1 MLPPSR
7 MTVHCSKLE
16 QPRKKKRSSHAP
28 CSVPRALK
36 KAQFQ
41 AQDCFV
47 FELPAVLPIAFRH
60 VDSLTVA
67 SSGKKTAK
75 HSTCNGRVAHVHR
88 IGGGRACC
96 RHTRRG
102 AERGVFGA
110 NVSGFFCVVWG
121 GCIETETHR
130 RSGFWHIGRVPASR
144 PRRATES
151 ADDMPFKKE
160 LLVKA
165 EQKIGGKDAK
175 KLNHDAAARL
185 SSADAAACLLGGGG
199 KSTDLVQRRTA
210 GGLVCRIIDVDKRPM
225 LFEVGQAGLLPT
237 LPGLWKVPN
246 ALPSLFTPPEVARF
260 MINGADLLLPGV
272 RAADAAIADLQPGAP
287 ACVRIFGNDAAIAVG
302 VLVSSG
308 ATIAAAIANPGATK
322 GVALAVEHV
331 VGDGLWR
338 LAGRPL
344 PNAGFTT
351 NDSGAVSVVPL
362 AGVDPVG
369 MGTGTDPGGSCSGG
383 GGDAESEAT
392 TLGGAPAADGAPVD
406 IGDMTEDVNEDDEAG
421 AIGMAV
427 AEMDELMKRCFLHA
441 AIHVEDAKLP
451 LLPNAFYNGHMRPKR
466 PAGTSLDVKLS
477 SWKKLLPFLKAMEKD
492 GLCTLAPPAKGSTE
506 PTIKALHRSAAGFAH
521 FVGWEETAELAEAR
535 AAGSD
540 AGAGGGIAGG
550 GGGGG
555 PLKVAKVYRPSEAMK
570 PLFAANGATDTKR
583 FYEEA
588 EVFAL
593 LEGHVKGRQPLTVV
607 LAVAVAPGRW
617 TRCCAM
623 PCSRALRM
631 ATALCRPAWG
641 PRSAAGNSFSGSSSG
656 RVYRAAGSRSPSP
669 VAASHRRWSSPL
681 SRGVAITS
689 PSSPI
694 CRTTRSTPTQPHV
707 SSRCCVARLPT
718 WRSRTSRA
726 ASRSEWW
733 LCKGCVTAPSATGL

>member
-1 MLPPSR
+1 MKQKRIVDRAFGISR
-7 MTVHCSKLE
+7 
-16 QPRKKKRSSHAP
+16 
-28 CSVPRALK
+28 
-36 KAQFQ
+36 
-41 AQDCFV
+41 
-47 FELPAVLPIAFRH
+47 
-60 VDSLTVA
+60 
-67 SSGKKTAK
+67 
-75 HSTCNGRVAHVHR
+75 
-88 IGGGRACC
+88 
-96 RHTRRG
+96 
-102 AERGVFGA
+102 
-110 NVSGFFCVVWG
+110 
-121 GCIETETHR
+121 
-130 RSGFWHIGRVPASR
+130 RVPASR

-406 IGDMTEDVNEDDEAG
+406 IGDVTEDVTEDDEAG

-555 PLKVAKVYRPSEAMK
+555 RLKVAKVYRPSEAMK

-593 LEGHVKGRQPLTVV
+593 LEGHVKRAAAADGGAGGGSGTWALDPLLCDALFKGTQNGNGA
-607 LAVAVAPGRW
+607 LPTSLGPKECRRKFIQRLEQW
-617 TRCCAM
+617 TRVSGGGLEK
-623 PCSRALRM
+623 PISSRGEPPKVVITTEQRRGHHVTLIADLSHYSLDPYAAARELALLCG
-631 ATALCRPAWG
+631 ATANVEEQDLK
-641 PRSAAGNSFSGSSSG
+641 SGVKK
-656 RVYRAAGSRSPSP
+656 RVVVVQGLRD
-669 VAASHRRWSSPL
+669 
-681 SRGVAITS
+681 
-689 PSSPI
+689 
-694 CRTTRSTPTQPHV
+694 RTVGDWLVTRHGLLESMV
-707 SSRCCVARLPT
+707 DN
-718 WRSRTSRA
+718 RTSGKAGQTSERKVKA
-726 ASRSEWW
+726 ATNVR
-733 LCKGCVTAPSATGL
+733 KA